1 MIILGCVKMDLL
13 ISRFDGKTVNGI
25 TYHLVSQQGIQAV
38 FKHDAESDEQAIGNA
53 KMLFHTDPDLKQY
66 LTTARE
72 CVW

>member
-38 FKHDAESDEQAIGNA
+38 FLSMMRKAMNRLLEMQRCCFIQI
-53 KMLFHTDPDLKQY
+53 LI
-66 LTTARE
+66 
-72 CVW
+72 